1 MSARATLGDYL
12 KQIVFGGNDG
22 IITTFAIV
30 AGFAGAQME
39 GSGAIG
45 AVAVLV
51 FGLANLAADATSM
64 GLGEYL
70 SGRSARDLYRVR
82 HAATMRVVTND
93 PHEAARRLVP
103 HLLREGL
110 SPDIASHTAHHI
122 VTSPRL
128 TADLILRYEHG
139 MEAPEAANLPLRA
152 LATFVAFVAF
162 GFIPILPFVL
172 LPGADSAFAVSVAAT
187 LLALV
192 LLGLLRFKVTGS
204 GLVRAL
210 GETVIL
216 GALCALLAYG
226 TGLLVVGLG

>member
-1 MSARATLGDYL
+1 MRARASLGDYL

-30 AGFAGAQME
+30 AGFAGAEAQ
-39 GSGAIG
+39 GTGAIG
-45 AVAVLV
+45 AVAVLI

-64 GLGEYL
+64 GLGEFL

-82 HAATMRVVTND
+82 HEGTMRVVADD
-93 PHEAARRLVP
+93 PHGAAQRLVP
-103 HLLREGL
+103 HLTREGL
-110 SPDIASHTAHHI
+110 SEDIARHTAHHI
-122 VTSPRL
+122 ATSPRL

-139 MEAPEAANLPLRA
+139 MEAPEGANLPLRA
-152 LATFVAFVAF
+152 LATFAAFAVF

-172 LPGADSAFAVSVAAT
+172 LPGADAAFLVSVGAT
-187 LLALV
+187 LFALV

-204 GLVRAL
+204 GLMRAL

-216 GALCALLAYG
+216 GALCAFLAYG
-226 TGLLVVGLG
+226 TGLLVAGLG